1 MCSFIKTTMLTLI
14 VSLIIIPNSIAQTYG
29 ELFSKQEADE
39 KFGLVIQSVTISR
52 LAFKEFLTQTN
63 NYIMFKVFDNK
74 VTILD
79 AKRNVIF
86 PQGEIINSTDIFTM
100 YSVSVVNELLFMG
113 NEEKVYIE
121 QRSEVLSV
129 SSGGFTME
137 VGTLCPPFCPND

>member
-1 MCSFIKTTMLTLI
+1 MCSFLKTAIFTLL
-14 VSLIIIPNSIAQTYG
+14 VSLIIIPNSLAQTYG

-39 KFGLVIQSVTISR
+39 KFGPVIQSVTISKPT
-52 LAFKEFLTQTN
+52 LKEFLTQTN
-63 NYIMFKVFDNK
+63 NYIMFKVLDNK
-74 VTILD
+74 VIILD

-86 PQGEIINSTDIFTM
+86 PRGEIINSTDIFTM

-129 SSGGFTME
+129 SSGEFTME